1 MSQAQAGLIPFLSEP
16 ASYPHD
22 PDEVNHIQTHI
33 SHVFLAPPYVYKIK
47 KPVNFDFLD
56 FSSLDKRK
64 HYCRREVALNRRLC
78 SEIYLGVVPIAR
90 TKKGFALL
98 ENRADPVVPRDAGNG
113 GKETREGRNS
123 PQPPEPAE
131 EGEIVEYAVRMK
143 KLSEEYFLHSYI
155 ERGELKREQMDRVA
169 DRLADFYLEQEPGDA
184 ILKWGAADKIKYN
197 TDENFRQTE
206 RFIGETV
213 DRPCWEG
220 VKWYTDRYLSERKGL
235 FRRRVKEK
243 RIVDGHG
250 DLHLEHIH
258 LGPRGICIYD
268 CIEFNDRFRYG
279 DLAADLAFLA
289 MDLDFNGKRDLG
301 RHLVRGMAD
310 RLEDPDLPR
319 IINFYKCY
327 RAWVKGKV
335 KSLQSAEEEV
345 PGEERERA
353 SQLAGRYFRLGL
365 EYALLGST
373 PTALVVMGTVG
384 SGKSTLSAGLASA
397 LSLDRFSSDR
407 LRKEMAGQ
415 PLRDRTPAAMRDE
428 LYSDEVSDRTYDALR
443 ERALERIG
451 QGESV
456 VLDATYSN
464 AERRNRLARA
474 LEESGA
480 DYCFIEC
487 RAPESV
493 LRKRLKKR
501 EENEKVISDARLE
514 DFEYLS
520 GIYTPPDEIED
531 HRLVRLNTNR
541 PVPESLTDAHRA
553 LAEKQISGES

>member
-1 MSQAQAGLIPFLSEP
+1 MSQAKAGLIPFLSEP
-16 ASYPHD
+16 ASYPHG
-22 PDEVNHIQTHI
+22 PDEVSHIQTHI

-78 SEIYLGVVPIAR
+78 SEIYLGVVPVVR
-90 TKKGFALL
+90 TEEGFSLL
-98 ENRADPVVPRDAGNG
+98 ENQADSVVPGEAGTG
-113 GKETREGRNS
+113 GENTRENRNA
-123 PQPPEPAE
+123 PQPPEPEA

-143 KLSEEYFLHSYI
+143 KLPDEFFLHSYI
-155 ERGELKREQMDRVA
+155 ERGELKREHVDRVA
-169 DRLADFYLEQEPGDA
+169 DRLAEFYREQEPGDP
-184 ILKWGAADKIKYN
+184 ILKWGAVDKIKYN

-206 RFIGETV
+206 PFIGETV

-235 FRRRVKEK
+235 FRRRVREK

-279 DLAADLAFLA
+279 DLAADLAYLA
-289 MDLDFNGKRDLG
+289 MDLDFNGKRDFG
-301 RHLVRGMAD
+301 RYLVRSMAD
-310 RLEDPDLPR
+310 RLEDPDLTR

-335 KSLQSAEEEV
+335 KSFQSAEEEV
-345 PGEERERA
+345 PVEERERA
-353 SQLAGRYFRLGL
+353 SQLAGRYFRLAL
-365 EYALLGST
+365 EYALLGSI

-384 SGKSTLSAGLASA
+384 SGKSTLSDELASA

-415 PLRDRTPAAMRDE
+415 PLRERTPPAMRDK
-428 LYSDEVSDRTYDALR
+428 LYTSEISDRTYNGLR
-443 ERALERIG
+443 KRALEHIAK
-451 QGESV
+451 GESV
-456 VLDATYSN
+456 ILDATYSD
-464 AERRNRLARA
+464 AERRERLARA
-474 LEESGA
+474 LEEAGA
-480 DYCFIEC
+480 DFCFIEC

-493 LRKRLKKR
+493 LRKRLEKR
-501 EENEKVISDARLE
+501 EESKKVISDARLE
-514 DFEYLS
+514 DFDYLS
-520 GIYTPPDEIED
+520 GMYTPPDEVDER
-531 HRLVRLNTNR
+531 RLVRLNTDR
-541 PVPESLTDAHRA
+541 PVPETLTGAYRA
-553 LAEKQISGES
+553 LAEKRLSEET

>member
-1 MSQAQAGLIPFLSEP
+1 MSQATAGLIPFLSRP
-16 ASYPHD
+16 ASYPHG
-22 PDEVNHIQTHI
+22 PDEVRHIQTHI

-56 FSSLDKRK
+56 FSNLQKRRK
-64 HYCRREVALNRRLC
+64 FCRREVALNRRLC

-90 TKKGFALL
+90 TEQGFALI
-98 ENRADPVVPRDAGNG
+98 EDQVDPVSPGNDGSG
-113 GKETREGRNS
+113 GEDTREDRNAK
-123 PQPPEPAE
+123 QTPEPSVQ
-131 EGEIVEYAVRMK
+131 GEIVEYAVRMK
-143 KLSEEYFLHSYI
+143 KLPEEHFLHSYI
-155 ERGELKREQMDRVA
+155 ERGELKQEQMDRVA
-169 DRLADFYLEQEPGDA
+169 DRLADFYREQEPGDS
-184 ILKWGAADKIKYN
+184 ILKWGSIEKIKYN

-206 RFIGETV
+206 QFIGETV
-213 DRPCWEG
+213 DRPCWKA
-220 VKWYTDRYLSERKGL
+220 VKGYTNRYLSEKKGL
-235 FRRRVKEK
+235 FKRRVKEK
-243 RIVDGHG
+243 KIVDGHG

-301 RHLVRGMAD
+301 RYLVSGMAD

-335 KSLQSAEEEV
+335 KSFQSAEEEV

-353 SQLAGRYFRLGL
+353 SQLAGRYFRLAL

-384 SGKSTLSAGLASA
+384 SGKSTLSAELASA

-407 LRKEMAGQ
+407 FRKEMAGQ
-415 PLRDRTPAAMRDE
+415 PLRERTPSAMRDK
-428 LYSDEVSDRTYDALR
+428 LYSPEISDRTYNGLR
-443 ERALERIG
+443 KRALERIA

-464 AERRNRLARA
+464 AGRREMLARA
-474 LEESGA
+474 LEEAGA

-487 RAPESV
+487 SAPERV
-493 LRKRLKKR
+493 LRERLKER
-501 EENEKVISDARLE
+501 EEKEEVISDARLE
-514 DFEYLS
+514 DFEYLA
-520 GIYTPPDEIED
+520 GIYTPPDEIEEG
-531 HRLVRLNTNR
+531 RLVRLSTDR
-541 PVPESLTDAHRA
+541 SLPETLTEAYRA
-553 LAEKQISGES
+553 LAGRQIAERT